1 MMTCP
6 TLSPVPE
13 HAVGRIGRA
22 RGLSSWLVAL
32 AAAVAI
38 TSSGGAAQAANPRE
52 TEAAKLFF
60 AGQYP
65 EALKIYVDLAVAT
78 GDPSYMCEIG
88 RCYSRMGKPE
98 EASRNLRDCLSQATL
113 TPKKKREF
121 QALQTE
127 VEAARAANA
136 GPPAAAPVP
145 PGAGGA
151 GAPTPPPGWT
161 PAPAAPG
168 AGGYPQGGPPPGY
181 APAAGQPAQPPSQP
195 LQPGLPGQYPGAP
208 PPTAGGY
215 AQGTN
220 PGQAGAA
227 AGPPPGWTPAP
238 GQAMPPAGA
247 APAAGAPADNAL
259 ASGSETRGSDGG
271 GAWMTPV
278 AYVAGSIGV
287 LSAAGGVVAGLM
299 AKSKFDEVGKEY
311 NDAKY
316 KNGKT
321 LNTIQ
326 YIGYGLGAV
335 GIGTAITFFLLAPSS
350 SESHAQAGFHL
361 IASPDSI
368 GVGGTF

>member
-1 MMTCP
+1 MTTCP

-22 RGLSSWLVAL
+22 RGQSSWLVAL

-38 TSSGGAAQAANPRE
+38 TSLAGGAQAANPRE

-78 GDPSYMCEIG
+78 GDPAYMCEIG

-127 VEAARAANA
+127 VDAARAANSS
-136 GPPAAAPVP
+136 PPAAAP
-145 PGAGGA
+145 PGPGGA

-181 APAAGQPAQPPSQP
+181 APAAGQPGQPSGQT

-208 PPTAGGY
+208 PPAGGY
-215 AQGTN
+215 APGTN
-220 PGQAGAA
+220 PSGQPGAA
-227 AGPPPGWTPAP
+227 AGPPPGWTPPP
-238 GQAMPPAGA
+238 GQQGMPGAG
-247 APAAGAPADNAL
+247 PAAGAPADNAL
-259 ASGSETRGSDGG
+259 AAGSQAPSSDGG

-326 YIGYGLGAV
+326 YVGYGLGAV
-335 GIGTAITFFLLAPSS
+335 GIGTAITFFLLAPSA

-368 GVGGTF
+368 GLGGTF